1 MIVHL
6 KSAFNLLVKESKWMD
21 EETKIKALEKAAA
34 MKEFVAYPD
43 WIKNQTQLSNAYE
56 GVRAQPSNL

>member
-6 KSAFNLLVKESKWMD
+6 KSAFNLLVKESQWMD

-43 WIKNQTQLSNAYE
+43 WIKNRTQLSNAYE
-56 GVRAQPSNL
+56 GVRAQSSNV